1 MFHANRV
8 TASQGWTWVAQ
19 GAELFARQP
28 ALWLAMAVVYLAIAI
43 VLGLIP
49 FVGWL
54 LLVLLSPALLLGT
67 LSVAKAVNDG
77 SLAARGV
84 PAPPASLSLRGLATC
99 VADFLAAGG
108 NKLFAGFSR
117 EEKVLPVMVVSTMLL
132 GGVVV
137 IRILAQLLRVG
148 GSALPSMLSGVSASL
163 WLPALLG
170 LAVVLAL
177 YALLLMAFVYT
188 VPLILFRGAYPLP
201 AIESSFVAAA
211 ENWQA
216 FGIFIGVFSL
226 AGEAARLL
234 FLVLSFPFDYFAFLA
249 LGLVLLPVM
258 AGGLYASYLDLFTR
272 RTAPRG

>member
-1 MFHANRV
+1 MFHANPV
-8 TASQGWTWVAQ
+8 TAAHGWEWVVQ
-19 GAELFARQP
+19 GAALFRRRP
-28 ALWLAMAVVYLAIAI
+28 SLWLAMTVVYLAIAI

-49 FVGWL
+49 FIGWL
-54 LLVLLSPALLLGT
+54 ILVLLSPALLLGA
-67 LSVAKAVNDG
+67 LVVAKAVHEG
-77 SLAARGV
+77 TLAPDAV
-84 PAPPASLSLRGLATC
+84 PARPSPSSFHAWTIWARDALR
-99 VADFLAAGG
+99 AGAR
-108 NKLFAGFSR
+108 KLFAGFSR
-117 EEKVLPVMVVSTMLL
+117 EEKLLPVMVVSTLLL

-137 IRILAQLLRVG
+137 IRILAQLLKVG
-148 GSALPSMLSGVSASL
+148 GAALPSMLSGVSASV

-201 AIESSFVAAA
+201 ALESSFVAALD
-211 ENWQA
+211 NWKA
-216 FGIFIGVFSL
+216 FGIFAGVFSL

-234 FLVLSFPFDYFAFLA
+234 FLFFSFPFDYFAFLA

-272 RTAPRG
+272 RAAP